1 MGSNG
6 FWRCGAVFGFVL
18 VSTKAVVAQEAC
30 TTYTVKEGDSLGSIA
45 QAAYGSFN

>member
-1 MGSNG
+1 MGSYRFRRG
-6 FWRCGAVFGFVL
+6 CVIFGFVL
-18 VSTKAVVAQEAC
+18 VSTTAAVAQEAC